1 MLQAGYQVVD
11 FSMQHAENKP
21 SPWESFFVHNVD
33 YHQNHGLTGKLK
45 AGIDFIYNAEAC
57 SKLNTLLLAQRPDIV
72 HFHNIYHQLTPAL
85 IGVAKRFGG
94 KTVLTAHDYKIVC
107 PSYTMLRDGH
117 VCDDCLTGSVSNAF
131 RHRCQQGDTFKSLLL
146 SLEAYWQKFAQ
157 NYAMLDCI
165 IAPSEFMRQTLLRK
179 LPRSR
184 IETIVNGIDASATIP
199 GDTAGDYFLYIGRLS
214 REKGVATL
222 ALAQQKMRQM
232 MPLKIVGDGPLGND
246 LRARF
251 SGPEFLGYMRHGE
264 ALNALIRGARA
275 VIVPSEYYENCSMSV
290 LEAMAFGRPVVGG
303 NIGGIPEQIR
313 DGIDGYLVEPGDAD
327 ALARIMDGLA
337 ANPQQARE
345 MGINA
350 RQRLEEKYD
359 LARHMQVL
367 QELYQQLVGEAK

>member
-1 MLQAGYQVVD
+1 M
-11 FSMQHAENKP
+11 
-21 SPWESFFVHNVD
+21 
-33 YHQNHGLTGKLK
+33 
-45 AGIDFIYNAEAC
+45 
-57 SKLNTLLLAQRPDIV
+57 
-72 HFHNIYHQLTPAL
+72 PA
-85 IGVAKRFGG
+85 
-94 KTVLTAHDYKIVC
+94 
-107 PSYTMLRDGH
+107 
-117 VCDDCLTGSVSNAF
+117 
-131 RHRCQQGDTFKSLLL
+131 
-146 SLEAYWQKFAQ
+146 
-157 NYAMLDCI
+157 
-165 IAPSEFMRQTLLRK
+165 
-179 LPRSR
+179 
-184 IETIVNGIDASATIP
+184 P

-222 ALAQQKMRQM
+222 ALAQQKMQQS
-232 MPLKIVGDGPLGND
+232 MPLKIVGDGPLGSD

-251 SGPEFLGYMRHGE
+251 SGPEFLGYMRHGD

-303 NIGGIPEQIR
+303 NIG

-327 ALARIMDGLA
+327 ALARIMDSLA

-367 QELYQQLVGEAK
+367 QELYQQLVGETK

>member
-1 MLQAGYQVVD
+1 
-11 FSMQHAENKP
+11 
-21 SPWESFFVHNVD
+21 
-33 YHQNHGLTGKLK
+33 
-45 AGIDFIYNAEAC
+45 
-57 SKLNTLLLAQRPDIV
+57 
-72 HFHNIYHQLTPAL
+72 
-85 IGVAKRFGG
+85 
-94 KTVLTAHDYKIVC
+94 
-107 PSYTMLRDGH
+107 
-117 VCDDCLTGSVSNAF
+117 
-131 RHRCQQGDTFKSLLL
+131 
-146 SLEAYWQKFAQ
+146 
-157 NYAMLDCI
+157 
-165 IAPSEFMRQTLLRK
+165 
-179 LPRSR
+179 
-184 IETIVNGIDASATIP
+184 IDASTTVP

-222 ALAQQKMRQM
+222 ALAQQKMQQS
-232 MPLKIVGDGPLGND
+232 MPLKIVGDGPLGSD

-327 ALARIMDGLA
+327 ALARIMDSLA

-350 RQRLEEKYD
+350 RQRLEDKYD